1 MTLPHRSG
9 PNGPRQ
15 HDAALERSEP
25 DAAPHGKSVL
35 GTQPRPVTDAGPALG
50 VGPQPG
56 CNSGLPTG
64 APARPS
70 RCPCCVCDPD
80 ELEVGR
86 ARERG
91 RSLSDGGV
99 WLAVAPRGPCF
110 VAVADADS
118 EKR

>member
-64 APARPS
+64 ALPARRAAPAA
-70 RCPCCVCDPD
+70 CVTRMNWRLDALVKGADP
-80 ELEVGR
+80 
-86 ARERG
+86 
-91 RSLSDGGV
+91 
-99 WLAVAPRGPCF
+99 
-110 VAVADADS
+110 
-118 EKR
+118 